1 MIISLKTDL
10 KLFQAKEYCI
20 NELIEVALILKSDT
34 NMVPTKFPVSNEIIE
49 GATLGMD
56 FLRLS
61 RKLVDLDSRSSQLE
75 SQRKLISR
83 QNIKNH

>member
-56 FLRLS
+56 FL
-61 RKLVDLDSRSSQLE
+61 
-75 SQRKLISR
+75 
-83 QNIKNH
+83 